1 MSGRGSARHSSWG
14 STVINQKLTSAEH
27 MICEVIGHPCCIGI
41 HGTCRITT
49 REYCDF
55 VHGYFHDDASLCSQV
70 SCLNDVCGLIPFFS
84 PEIPDQFY
92 RLWIS
97 LFIHAGIL
105 HLATTIVIQYF
116 LMRDLEKLT
125 GSLRIALI
133 YLGSG
138 VAGNLGS
145 AIFVPYRA
153 DVGPAGSQFGL
164 LACLIVE
171 VLNCWPMLKRPE
183 QALSKLLAITFLLF
197 LLGLLPWVDNFA
209 HLFGFIF
216 GFLLSYALL
225 PFVSFGPYDR
235 QKKIFL
241 IWVCLLS
248 ALFLFLLLLLLFYL
262 IPMYDCEMCSYF
274 NCIPITKDF
283 CANQNINFKKDDYTV

>member
-1 MSGRGSARHSSWG
+1 LR
-14 STVINQKLTSAEH
+14 VQLI
-27 MICEVIGHPCCIGI
+27 
-41 HGTCRITT
+41 
-49 REYCDF
+49 
-55 VHGYFHDDASLCSQV
+55 
-70 SCLNDVCGLIPFFS
+70 LNVFD
-84 PEIPDQFY
+84 
-92 RLWIS
+92 
-97 LFIHAGIL
+97 LF
-105 HLATTIVIQYF
+105 Q
-116 LMRDLEKLT
+116 
-125 GSLRIALI
+125 
-133 YLGSG
+133 
-138 VAGNLGS
+138 
-145 AIFVPYRA
+145 
-153 DVGPAGSQFGL
+153 VGPAGSQFGL

-248 ALFLFLLLLLLFYL
+248 ALFLFFLLLLLFYL

>member
-1 MSGRGSARHSSWG
+1 M
-14 STVINQKLTSAEH
+14 
-27 MICEVIGHPCCIGI
+27 
-41 HGTCRITT
+41 
-49 REYCDF
+49 
-55 VHGYFHDDASLCSQV
+55 
-70 SCLNDVCGLIPFFS
+70 
-84 PEIPDQFY
+84 
-92 RLWIS
+92 
-97 LFIHAGIL
+97 
-105 HLATTIVIQYF
+105 
-116 LMRDLEKLT
+116 
-125 GSLRIALI
+125 
-133 YLGSG
+133 
-138 VAGNLGS
+138 
-145 AIFVPYRA
+145 
-153 DVGPAGSQFGL
+153 GPAGSQFGL

-283 CANQNINFKKDDYTV
+283 CANQNINFKKDDYTVWQMWWRRCKTAHTLVTTFETFANCFVTLATSCTILEVLINIYASFLIIKRRENEQNKIIIIIKKITYSVLCYCEKEQFNKIKLYYCFLWYYLL